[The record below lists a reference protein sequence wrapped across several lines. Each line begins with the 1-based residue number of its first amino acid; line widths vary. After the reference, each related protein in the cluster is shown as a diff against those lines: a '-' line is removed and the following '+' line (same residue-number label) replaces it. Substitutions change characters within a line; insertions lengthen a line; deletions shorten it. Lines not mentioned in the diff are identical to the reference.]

1 MQPDLKLLII
11 SDPNIMMGKPVIKG
25 TRMTVEL
32 IIEKLAAGETSDQI
46 LEAYPR
52 LTQQSIQA
60 ALGFADEVLRA
71 DVIYPV
77 AEIAS

>member
-32 IIEKLAAGETSDQI
+32 IIEKLAAGETPDQI

-52 LTQQSIQA
+52 LNQQSIQA
-60 ALGFADEVLRA
+60 ALEFSRSWKLHCFA
-71 DVIYPV
+71 
-77 AEIAS
+77 

>member
-60 ALGFADEVLRA
+60 ALGFAAEVLRA

-77 AEIAS
+77 TEIAS

>member
-60 ALGFADEVLRA
+60 ALGFG
-71 DVIYPV
+71 
-77 AEIAS
+77 